1 MAISFD
7 SAFAGHDKFLKFR
20 SDRAAV
26 LANNIANADTP
37 NFKARDISFFISYV
51 SSFRVML

>member
-26 LANNIANADTP
+26 LANNIANADHNP
-37 NFKARDISFFISYV
+37 HRRHRLLQRKH
-51 SSFRVML
+51 